1 MASGYAR
8 ISMAKC
14 FSYFYN
20 FTIFLLQI
28 QVIICFSTYVSVYRK
43 TTAMDFVFW
52 LRNGGYF
59 LTAWRRFFSSYIAR
73 SAF

>member
-14 FSYFYN
+14 FSCFYN

-43 TTAMDFVFW
+43 QLPW
-52 LRNGGYF
+52 IL
-59 LTAWRRFFSSYIAR
+59 FSD
-73 SAF
+73 